1 MYAVNLLPAPRVETR
16 EVEVQSHARV
26 TTAGAIAAGLLVAFV
41 MAAIGL
47 AFVQERSGVN
57 DRQAT
62 LDGLQAKV
70 AKSHATAAPSPAV
83 ATKTQGHLAAVTSA
97 ASGRMAWDG
106 LLDQLARVMPPGTS
120 LETLQANVGAGP
132 SPTTTPSTSPPST
145 STATPSTSTTT
156 TSSTASKLPSPT
168 TATPSATGA
177 APTGFVVT
185 GSARS
190 QALVARTLDRLAL
203 IPALTDVTLQST
215 KRADVAGSQVLQF
228 TIGATLR
235 SPGGIPR

>member
-16 EVEVQSHARV
+16 EVEVQSRARV
-26 TTAGAIAAGLLVAFV
+26 STAGAIAAGLLVAFV

-47 AFVQERSGVN
+47 AFAQERSGVN

-70 AKSHATAAPSPAV
+70 AKSHAAAASSPAV

-120 LETLQANVGAGP
+120 LDTLQANVGAGTA
-132 SPTTTPSTSPPST
+132 PTTTPPT

-156 TSSTASKLPSPT
+156 TSSTASKLPSST
-168 TATPSATGA
+168 TGTPSATA

-190 QALVARTLDRLAL
+190 QALVARALDRLAL
-203 IPALTDVTLQST
+203 IPALSDVTLQST
-215 KRADVAGSQVLQF
+215 QRADVAGKQELRF
-228 TIGATLR
+228 TIGANLR
-235 SPGGIPR
+235 STEGIPR